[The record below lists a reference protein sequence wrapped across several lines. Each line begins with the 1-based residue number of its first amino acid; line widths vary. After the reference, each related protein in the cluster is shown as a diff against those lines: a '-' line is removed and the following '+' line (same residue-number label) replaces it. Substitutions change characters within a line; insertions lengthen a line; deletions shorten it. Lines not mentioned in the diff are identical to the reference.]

1 MKIVEY
7 DQGTKT
13 WVEWRKGG
21 IGASDI
27 AAIMGVCP
35 YKSALDIY
43 NDKKGLSSPR
53 INNSM
58 KRGTAVEPEARR
70 VFNRGRDWAFEPMLC
85 ESDNES
91 IYRASLDGY
100 THFSRQILEIK
111 IPKRE
116 VLDMA
121 RYGQI
126 PIHYLYQIQ
135 WQLFVTEAVKAHY
148 FCYNPE
154 SLESY
159 TVEVYPD
166 EKIQIR
172 LEEKAYD
179 FWHNNVM
186 MNRPP
191 EEKPDK
197 KNVGDP
203 SRDDMSDMDSIRQKM
218 KDLEEEFDKLK
229 KRVLEREG
237 TEISLECDKYILQ
250 RAERE
255 SVDYKQ
261 AALDAGVD
269 LGKYKK
275 PVTVYWTFKA
285 KG

>member
-1 MKIVEY
+1 MKVIELE
-7 DQGTKT
+7 QGTVAWK
-13 WVEWRKGG
+13 EWRQAG

-35 YKSALDIY
+35 YKTALDIY
-43 NDKKGLSSPR
+43 NDKMGLSSPR

-70 VFNRGRDWAFEPMLC
+70 VFNRGFQRNFEPILC
-85 ESDNES
+85 EHSEGNH
-91 IYRASLDGY
+91 YRASLDGY
-100 THFSRQILEIK
+100 NAFTHQLVEIK
-111 IPKRE
+111 VPSRA

-121 RYGQI
+121 RYGQV

-135 WQLFVTEAVKAHY
+135 WQLFVSGAVKGY
-148 FCYNPE
+148 FFCYNPE

-159 TVEVYPD
+159 TVDIYPD
-166 EKIQIR
+166 DEMIDMIR
-172 LEEKAYD
+172 ERAEY
-179 FWHNNVM
+179 FWFNHVCMNV
-186 MNRPP
+186 PP
-191 EEKPDK
+191 QERMDRKE
-197 KNVGDP
+197 VGDP

-218 KDLEEEFDKLK
+218 KDLEDEFDKLK